1 MESDE
6 KYIEARFGKAQPFKV
21 PDGYFDSL
29 VQSVMENADEQ
40 VARDAPIVS
49 AKCTDIEKDS
59 AFVPMPWWKRYRRYC
74 AAAACGLLVVG
85 GVSSY
90 LAFSHDSAGAV
101 RAVAATSCDTGTESH
116 VQSSSSYDEEIDYT
130 MLDNEGLYSLMASN

>member
-21 PDGYFDSL
+21 PDGYFDGL

-40 VARDAPIVS
+40 VAKDVPCAS
-49 AKCTDIEKDS
+49 AKCTDAKTNS
-59 AFVPMPWWKRYRRYC
+59 AFVSMPLWWKRYRRYC
-74 AAAACGLLVVG
+74 AAAACALFVLG

-90 LAFSHDSAGAV
+90 WAFSHDSADAV
-101 RAVAATSCDTGTESH
+101 RAVAATCDTSTESR